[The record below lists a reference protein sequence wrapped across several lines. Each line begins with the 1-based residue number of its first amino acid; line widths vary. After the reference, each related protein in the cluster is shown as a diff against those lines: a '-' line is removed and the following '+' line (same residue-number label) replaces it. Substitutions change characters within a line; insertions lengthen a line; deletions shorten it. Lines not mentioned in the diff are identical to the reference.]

1 MIVRRACQP
10 QHRMYAAA
18 FLLDFSVAVG
28 ILAMPF
34 FIVERLNGG
43 AALSGTVGAV
53 QMALYAV
60 CCLASAGLVSRARNS
75 LRWAVAGVGIFGLLF
90 ILVPWTSSPGPCLVA
105 ASVPFLGLALAWPA
119 MQAWLGQ
126 APDPDTRA
134 RHLAGFNTAT
144 AFGFTISPLLTGP
157 LYDANFRSPF
167 LLLAVLCAVV
177 IGFLFSLTPGPPRV
191 RHASQ
196 EEPAAEERGVVP
208 VTRGLLYASWAATFT
223 ANGLVAA
230 VRSVYP
236 VHVEALAADRS
247 LVLWPGF
254 RPALLDAVGPAT
266 TYSWLAF
273 LLSLCTVLCFAAMG
287 RTRAWQG
294 RFSVLALGQI
304 AAAVSCIVL
313 GHAQNLVIMAACF
326 AVIGHAYGLC
336 FFASL
341 YYSLTDMRERH
352 RRAAINEGLLGA
364 GGFTGS
370 IGFGCA
376 AACLGVTAAFQGAP
390 AVAAAAIVVQIL
402 LLRSARQS

>member
-10 QHRMYAAA
+10 HHRMYAAA

-28 ILAMPF
+28 ILTMPF
-34 FIVERLNGG
+34 FIVERLHGG

-60 CCLASAGLVSRARNS
+60 CCLASAGFVSRARNG

-90 ILVPWTSSPGPCLVA
+90 ILVPWTSSPGLCLLA

-126 APDPDTRA
+126 EPNPDIRA

-157 LYDANFRSPF
+157 LYDAGFRMPF
-167 LLLAVLCAVV
+167 VLLVMLCAVV
-177 IGFLFSLTPGPPRV
+177 IAFLLSLMPGTTRV

-208 VTRGLLYASWAATFT
+208 VTRGLLYASWAALFT

-236 VHVEALAADRS
+236 VRVEALAADRS
-247 LVLWPGF
+247 LVLWPGS
-254 RPALLDAVGPAT
+254 RSALLDAVGPAT

-294 RFSVLALGQI
+294 RFSILALGQI
-304 AAAVSCIVL
+304 AAAVTFIAL
-313 GHAQNLVIMAACF
+313 GRTQNLFIMAACF
-326 AVIGHAYGLC
+326 AVIGCAYGLC

-341 YYSLTDMRERH
+341 YYSLADVRERH
-352 RRAAINEGLLGA
+352 RRAAVNEGLLGA
-364 GGFTGS
+364 GGFAGS
-370 IGFGCA
+370 IGLGHA
-376 AACLGVTAAFQGAP
+376 AALLGVTVAFQWVPVLVAP
-390 AVAAAAIVVQIL
+390 AIVVQIL
-402 LLRSARQS
+402 LLRNAHQS